1 MRNRELHRN
10 ISLPPFVYVF
20 DNNRSV
26 ACELWAVFE
35 RIPMWTLRHYVYWR
49 WAWNSSIRGTN
60 INTHTHLYILSFGG
74 KYCMTHRH
82 QVAAHEC
89 DERFSN
95 LYSKDTINIF
105 MCATTVARFDV
116 SLFSSIHRA
125 CGCIAFSL
133 IFFLFGLPLHEAKV
147 LNSQALY
154 VSRFRSHVAAALT
167 YRYFL
172 LCKFILVSYLPR
184 STSDRCRWCHA
195 DNANA
200 VPYSRKKAN
209 MCQEKCVYFIF
220 IFISLDESRNSDNN
234 GTEALWQQLNGEK
247 KNWKKGNNE

>member
-1 MRNRELHRN
+1 MRWTFFQFVFQGHNQYFYVRN
-10 ISLPPFVYVF
+10 NCCPVRCVVVLFNSPCMWLYCFF
-20 DNNRSV
+20 AHLFSV
-26 ACELWAVFE
+26 WFAL
-35 RIPMWTLRHYVYWR
+35 
-49 WAWNSSIRGTN
+49 AWGEGIE
-60 INTHTHLYILSFGG
+60 FGG
-74 KYCMTHRH
+74 T
-82 QVAAHEC
+82 
-89 DERFSN
+89 
-95 LYSKDTINIF
+95 
-105 MCATTVARFDV
+105 
-116 SLFSSIHRA
+116 
-125 CGCIAFSL
+125 
-133 IFFLFGLPLHEAKV
+133 
-147 LNSQALY
+147 QALY